1 MKDIVVVGGGFAGL
15 WAAAAAV
22 RRLDELAIPDGDVR
36 VTLVNRDR
44 WHVIRVRNYEQDLS
58 DVRVPLADVLDPIG
72 VELVIDEVASLDAV
86 RRKVALGSGRH
97 LRYDRLVLA
106 AGSHLHMP
114 DVPGLAQHSF
124 NVDTFDGGDR
134 LNRHVASLAAKPA
147 TPGRDTVMVIGAGL
161 TGIESACEMPER
173 LARGGVRNGR
183 VILADALAHVGSDM
197 GADARPVIER
207 ALRDLGV
214 ETRTGIKVTEVD
226 ATGVTLSDGERIP
239 TETVVWAAG
248 MRASPLAAMLA
259 VERDRWG
266 RLPVDDCMKVKGV
279 DDIFAAGDI
288 AAAPLD
294 GTHSSV
300 MSCQHGRPMG
310 RFAGHNAV
318 GDLLSRGM
326 LPLKIDWYV
335 TCLDL
340 GPWGAV
346 YTEGWDRQVVAV
358 GPEAKKTKQT
368 INCVRIYPPRTRNR
382 REILDAA
389 APVVQAPPLKLRQPA
404 AAK

>member
-1 MKDIVVVGGGFAGL
+1 VVGGGFAGL

-22 RRLDELAIPDGDVR
+22 RRLEELAIPDGEVK

-72 VELVIDEVASLDAV
+72 VELVIDEVASIDAA
-86 RRKVALGSGRH
+86 RRKVTLGSGRA
-97 LRYDRLVLA
+97 LGYDRLVLA
-106 AGSHLHMP
+106 AGSQLHVP
-114 DVPGLAQHSF
+114 DVPGLARHSF

-134 LNRHVASLAAKPA
+134 LNRHVASLGAKPA

-214 ETRTGIKVTEVD
+214 ETRTGIKVAGVD

-248 MRASPLAAMLA
+248 MRASSLAAMLA

-318 GDLLSRGM
+318 GDLLGRDM

>member
-1 MKDIVVVGGGFAGL
+1 
-15 WAAAAAV
+15 
-22 RRLDELAIPDGDVR
+22 
-36 VTLVNRDR
+36 
-44 WHVIRVRNYEQDLS
+44 
-58 DVRVPLADVLDPIG
+58 
-72 VELVIDEVASLDAV
+72 
-86 RRKVALGSGRH
+86 
-97 LRYDRLVLA
+97 
-106 AGSHLHMP
+106 
-114 DVPGLAQHSF
+114 
-124 NVDTFDGGDR
+124 
-134 LNRHVASLAAKPA
+134 
-147 TPGRDTVMVIGAGL
+147 
-161 TGIESACEMPER
+161 
-173 LARGGVRNGR
+173 
-183 VILADALAHVGSDM
+183 
-197 GADARPVIER
+197 
-207 ALRDLGV
+207 
-214 ETRTGIKVTEVD
+214 
-226 ATGVTLSDGERIP
+226 
-239 TETVVWAAG
+239 